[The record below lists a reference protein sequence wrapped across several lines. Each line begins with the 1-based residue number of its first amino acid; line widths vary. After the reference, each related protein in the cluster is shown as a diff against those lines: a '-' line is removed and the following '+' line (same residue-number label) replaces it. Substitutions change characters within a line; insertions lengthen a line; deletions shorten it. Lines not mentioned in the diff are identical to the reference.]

1 MVRRFLPVA
10 FLLVAVACGGDDA
23 GTPNPTTAGS
33 SAPSTNIATT
43 SAPASTDAPTTTE
56 PFSPTPPAVSDV
68 AEATIEGP
76 ISGGLG
82 QVVLGVSPF
91 DVTAWNYTETEF
103 FVRGTASSYTSVS
116 ELSSDGDW
124 TVTPYDSADY
134 ATRIVVRTPNDASRF
149 SGTVI
154 VEWLN
159 VTAGL
164 DVSPSFDLAKNEI
177 LRSGMVWIGVSAQ
190 RVGVEGGGN
199 PTGAPRV
206 LKIADPERYGSLNHP
221 GDDYSYDMF
230 SQIGALVWNESS
242 TLLGEL
248 VPERV
253 IAAGE
258 SQSAF
263 RMTSYINA
271 LAPMH
276 DVFSGYLVHSR
287 GARGA
292 DLLTDPRPSV
302 PGPQVARIRE
312 IERPVLVFSAE
323 TDVVGQGLGY
333 RRAEQPETD
342 YFRSWEV
349 AGTAHAD
356 AYSLGIGETDIGN
369 GGGDDAL
376 FAAMLDAP
384 TAVYFGIVTCEK
396 PINAGPHTYVLRAAV
411 RALDSWIRT
420 GEAPPITPKLANDA
434 ELAGY
439 QLDANG
445 NAVGGIRTPHVDV
458 PVAALSGL
466 GQSGGSFC
474 GLFGTTASFSDEQLA
489 GLYADKADFQAKWDA
504 AVDEAVASGA
514 VLPEDADAVKASA
527 AGYPLP

>member
-1 MVRRFLPVA
+1 MLRRVIPA
-10 FLLVAVACGGDDA
+10 ALLVLAACGGDD
-23 GTPNPTTAGS
+23 GSTTES
-33 SAPSTNIATT
+33 PSP
-43 SAPASTDAPTTTE
+43 SGVAPTTTVAATTTIAT
-56 PFSPTPPAVSDV
+56 PTTEAPVEITRPAVSGV
-68 AEATIEGP
+68 AEASIEGP
-76 ISGGLG
+76 ITGGLG

-91 DVTAWNYTETEF
+91 DVSSWDYTETEF
-103 FVRGTASSYTSVS
+103 FVRGSASSYTSES
-116 ELSSDGDW
+116 ELSDDGEW
-124 TVTPYDSADY
+124 TVTPYDTAEY
-134 ATRIVVRTPNDASRF
+134 TTRIVVRTPNDEARF
-149 SGTVI
+149 NGSVV

-177 LRSGMVWIGVSAQ
+177 LRSGMIWVGVSAQ

-206 LKIADPERYGSLNHP
+206 LKIADPERYGTLNHP

-230 SQIGALVWNESS
+230 SQIGALMWNESS
-242 TLLGEL
+242 ILFGDL

-263 RMTSYINA
+263 RLTSYINA
-271 LAPMH
+271 LAPLH

-287 GARGA
+287 GSRGA
-292 DLLTDPRPSV
+292 NLSTEPRPAV
-302 PGPQVARIRE
+302 PGPQSARIRA

-323 TDVVGQGLGY
+323 TDVVGEGLGY

-342 YFRSWEV
+342 FFRSWEV

-356 AYSLGIGETDIGN
+356 AYSLGISETDVGD

-376 FAAMLDAP
+376 FTAMLGAP

-411 RALDSWIRT
+411 RALDEWIRT
-420 GEAPPITPKLANDA
+420 GAAPEPTPKLVNLDDLTGY
-434 ELAGY
+434 EL
-439 QLDANG
+439 DDNG
-445 NAVGGIRTPHVDV
+445 NALGGIRTPHVDV

-474 GLFGTTASFSDEQLA
+474 GLFGTTTSYSEDRLAQLYTD
-489 GLYADKADFQAKWDA
+489 GADFRAKWDA
-504 AVDEAVASGA
+504 AVDLAVSSGA
-514 VLPEDADAVKASA
+514 ILPEDADAVKASA
-527 AGYPLP
+527 DGYPLP

>member
-1 MVRRFLPVA
+1 MIRRLVPAA
-10 FLLVAVACGGDDA
+10 FLVLAACGGGDSGSSETEPSTTAAETTVAPPTSDV
-23 GTPNPTTAGS
+23 PSPTTE
-33 SAPSTNIATT
+33 APY
-43 SAPASTDAPTTTE
+43 E
-56 PFSPTPPAVSDV
+56 PTPPSLTDV
-68 AEATIEGP
+68 ATATIEGP
-76 ISGGLG
+76 ITGGLG

-91 DVTAWNYTETEF
+91 DVATWDYIETEY
-103 FVRGTASSYTSVS
+103 FVRGTATSFAS
-116 ELSSDGDW
+116 DTELSIDGEW
-124 TVTPYDSADY
+124 TVTPYDTADF
-134 ATRIVVRTPNDASRF
+134 ATRIVVRSPKDANDF
-149 SGTVI
+149 DGTVI

-221 GDDYSYDMF
+221 GDDYSYHIF
-230 SQIGALVWNESS
+230 SQIGALVWNEST
-242 TLLGEL
+242 TLLGGL

-263 RMTSYINA
+263 RLTSYINA
-271 LAPMH
+271 LAPIH

-292 DLLTDPRPSV
+292 DLLTEPRPSV
-302 PGPQVARIRE
+302 PGPQVAQIRA

-333 RRAEQPETD
+333 RRAEQPESDT
-342 YFRSWEV
+342 FRSWEV

-356 AYSLGIGETDIGN
+356 AYSLGISETDVGD

-384 TAVYFGIVTCEK
+384 TAVYFGIITCER

-411 RALDSWIRT
+411 RALDTWIRT
-420 GEAPPITPKLANDA
+420 GVAPPPTPKLENDA
-434 ELAGY
+434 ELTGY
-439 QLDANG
+439 ALDADG
-445 NAVGGIRTPHVDV
+445 NALGGIRTPHVDV

-474 GLFGTTASFSDEQLA
+474 GLFGTTTSFTDEQLA
-489 GLYADKADFQAKWDA
+489 GLYDDKADFQTKWDA
-504 AVDEAVASGA
+504 AVDSAVASGA
-514 VLPEDADAVKASA
+514 ILPEDADAVKASA

>member
-1 MVRRFLPVA
+1 M
-10 FLLVAVACGGDDA
+10 
-23 GTPNPTTAGS
+23 
-33 SAPSTNIATT
+33 
-43 SAPASTDAPTTTE
+43 
-56 PFSPTPPAVSDV
+56 
-68 AEATIEGP
+68 
-76 ISGGLG
+76 SGGLG

-91 DVTAWNYTETEF
+91 DVTAWNYTETEY
-103 FVRGTASSYTSVS
+103 FVRGTASSYTSDT

-124 TVTPYDSADY
+124 TVAPYDTADF

-149 SGTVI
+149 DGSVI

-206 LKIADPERYGSLNHP
+206 LKIADPERYGTLSHP

-242 TLLGEL
+242 TLLGGL

-253 IAAGE
+253 IAVGE

-263 RMTSYINA
+263 RLTSYINA
-271 LAPMH
+271 LAPVH

-292 DLLTDPRPSV
+292 DLLTEPRPAV
-302 PGPQVARIRE
+302 PGPQVARIRA

-323 TDVVGQGLGY
+323 TDIVGQGLGY

-342 YFRSWEV
+342 FFRSWEV

-356 AYSLGIGETDIGN
+356 AYSLGIGETDIGD
-369 GGGDDAL
+369 GAGDDAL
-376 FAAMLDAP
+376 FSAMLDAP
-384 TAVYFGIVTCEK
+384 TAVYFGIITCEK

-420 GEAPPITPKLANDA
+420 GVAPPVTPKLQNDA
-434 ELAGY
+434 ELIGFE
-439 QLDANG
+439 LDEFG
-445 NAVGGIRTPHVDV
+445 NALGGIRTPHVDV
-458 PVAALSGL
+458 PVAALSGV

-474 GLFGTTASFSDEQLA
+474 GLFGTTASFSDDRLA
-489 GLYADKADFQAKWDA
+489 ASYVDRADFRAKWDA
-504 AVDEAVASGA
+504 SVEAAVASGA
-514 VLPEDADAVKASA
+514 ILAEDADAVKASA

>member
-1 MVRRFLPVA
+1 MFRRLAPVA
-10 FLLVAVACGGDDA
+10 LLVLAACGGDDS
-23 GTPNPTTAGS
+23 GTTDSAAPTSAAETTA
-33 SAPSTNIATT
+33 
-43 SAPASTDAPTTTE
+43 APAATDAPTTTTEAPYE
-56 PFSPTPPAVSDV
+56 PTRPALTDV
-68 AEATIEGP
+68 AVATVEGP
-76 ISGGLG
+76 ITGGLG

-91 DVTAWNYTETEF
+91 DVSTWGYTETEF
-103 FVRGTASSYTSVS
+103 FVRGTASSYTSDT
-116 ELSSDGDW
+116 ELSTDGNW
-124 TVTPYDSADY
+124 SVAPYDQADY
-134 ATRIVVRTPNDASRF
+134 ATRIVVRAPQDPSLFN
-149 SGTVI
+149 GTVM

-242 TLLGEL
+242 TLLGDL

-263 RMTSYINA
+263 RLTSYINA
-271 LAPMH
+271 LAPLH
-276 DVFSGYLVHSR
+276 DVYNAYLVHSR
-287 GARGA
+287 GARA
-292 DLLTDPRPSV
+292 ANLLSDPRPNV
-302 PGPQVARIRE
+302 PGPEIAQIRDVG
-312 IERPVLVFSAE
+312 RPVLVFSAE
-323 TDVVGQGLGY
+323 TDVVGDRLGY

-342 YFRSWEV
+342 NFRSWEV
-349 AGTAHAD
+349 TGTAHAD
-356 AYSLGIGETDIGN
+356 AYSLGISETDTGD
-369 GGGDDAL
+369 GAGDDAL

-384 TAVYFGIVTCEK
+384 SSVYFGIVTCEK

-411 RALDSWIRT
+411 RALDTWVRT
-420 GEAPPITPKLANDA
+420 GVAPAPTPKLAANADLTGF
-434 ELAGY
+434 EV
-439 QLDANG
+439 DANG
-445 NAVGGIRTPHVDV
+445 NALGGIRTPHVDV

-466 GQSGGSFC
+466 GQSGESFC
-474 GLFGTTASFSDEQLA
+474 GLFGTTTSFTDDQLA
-489 GLYADKADFQAKWDA
+489 ALYTDKADFQAKWDA
-504 AVDEAVASGA
+504 AVDAAVAAGA

-527 AGYPLP
+527 EGYPLP

>member
-1 MVRRFLPVA
+1 MLRRVFPLA
-10 FLLVAVACGGDDA
+10 LLVLAACGGDD
-23 GTPNPTTAGS
+23 GSTTEPPS
-33 SAPSTNIATT
+33 STGA
-43 SAPASTDAPTTTE
+43 APTTTVAA
-56 PFSPTPPAVSDV
+56 STTIAAPTTEAPVETSRPAVAGV
-68 AEATIEGP
+68 AEASIEGP
-76 ISGGLG
+76 VSGGLG

-91 DVTAWNYTETEF
+91 DVTAWNYTETEY
-103 FVRGTASSYTSVS
+103 FVRGTASSYSSDT

-124 TVTPYDSADY
+124 TVAPYDTADF

-149 SGTVI
+149 DGSVI

-206 LKIADPERYGSLNHP
+206 LKIADPERYGTLNHP

-242 TLLGEL
+242 TLLGGL

-263 RMTSYINA
+263 RLTSYINA
-271 LAPMH
+271 LAPVH

-292 DLLTDPRPSV
+292 DLLTEPRPAV
-302 PGPQVARIRE
+302 PGPQVARIRA

-323 TDVVGQGLGY
+323 TDIVGQGLGY

-342 YFRSWEV
+342 FFRSWEV

-356 AYSLGIGETDIGN
+356 AYSLGIGETDIGD
-369 GGGDDAL
+369 GAGDDAL
-376 FAAMLDAP
+376 FSAMLDAP
-384 TAVYFGIVTCEK
+384 TAVYFGIITCEK

-420 GEAPPITPKLANDA
+420 GVAPPVTPKLQNDA
-434 ELAGY
+434 ELVGFE
-439 QLDANG
+439 LDEFG
-445 NAVGGIRTPHVDV
+445 NALGGIRTPHVDV
-458 PVAALSGL
+458 PVAALSGV

-474 GLFGTTASFSDEQLA
+474 GLFGTTASFSDDRLA
-489 GLYADKADFQAKWDA
+489 ASYVDRADFREQWDA
-504 AVDEAVASGA
+504 SVEAAVASGA
-514 VLPEDADAVKASA
+514 ILAEDADAVKASA